1 MELSSKLL
9 TPFET
14 KVPID
19 DYFYKE
25 WKKWAGNKLDDYFV
39 NSDVLGL
46 TGTRLSSKCQAVLGQ
61 TYHGSENALI
71 SRYDHLLRDIWDELH
86 QVYIY
91 SRLFVHLLVLLSKKY
106 YY

>member
-1 MELSSKLL
+1 VTLTNWYFFFVFSIHYYFDFLTSVIGEKKDISNDLIRYFCTELSSLPSEVELSSKLL

-46 TGTRLSSKCQAVLGQ
+46 TGTRLSSKC
-61 TYHGSENALI
+61 
-71 SRYDHLLRDIWDELH
+71 
-86 QVYIY
+86 
-91 SRLFVHLLVLLSKKY
+91 
-106 YY
+106 